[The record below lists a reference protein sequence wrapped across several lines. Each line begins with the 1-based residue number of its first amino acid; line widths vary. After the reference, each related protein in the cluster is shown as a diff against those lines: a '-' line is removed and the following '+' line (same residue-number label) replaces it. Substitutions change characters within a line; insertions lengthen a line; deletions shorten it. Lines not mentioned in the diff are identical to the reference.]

1 PPFMKPPRI
10 YGRPAQRPVK
20 HWPQA
25 PAARPMDRASGATTA
40 SAAAAQKPQ
49 TGFMRMAATRLAIAA
64 APAARLLA
72 RRFVAARRL
81 AARFVARLAAGLL
94 DSLGLLRPAL
104 GMLAAR
110 PGLALPCR
118 LACGLTRCAA
128 CLLVAGFA
136 RTRPA

>member
-1 PPFMKPPRI
+1 MKPPRI
-10 YGRPAQRPVK
+10 FGRPAQRPVK
-20 HWPQA
+20 HWPQT
-25 PAARPMDRASGATTA
+25 PAARTMDQASGTTTA

-49 TGFMRMAATRLAIAA
+49 TGFMRMAATGLAIAA
-64 APAARLLA
+64 APAARLFA

-104 GMLAAR
+104 ALLAAR

-128 CLLVAGFA
+128 RLLVAGFA

>member
-1 PPFMKPPRI
+1 MKPPRI

-20 HWPQA
+20 HRPQA
-25 PAARPMDRASGATTA
+25 PAARPMDQASGATTA

-49 TGFMRMAATRLAIAA
+49 TGFMRMAATGLAIAA

-72 RRFVAARRL
+72 RRFV

-110 PGLALPCR
+110 PGLALPGR

>member
-1 PPFMKPPRI
+1 MKPPRI
-10 YGRPAQRPVK
+10 FGRPAQRPVK
-20 HWPQA
+20 HWPQT
-25 PAARPMDRASGATTA
+25 PAARTMDQASSTTTA

-49 TGFMRMAATRLAIAA
+49 TGFMRMAATGLAIAA
-64 APAARLLA
+64 APADRLFA

-81 AARFVARLAAGLL
+81 AARFAAGLL

-104 GMLAAR
+104 ALLAAR

-128 CLLVAGFA
+128 RLLVAGFA